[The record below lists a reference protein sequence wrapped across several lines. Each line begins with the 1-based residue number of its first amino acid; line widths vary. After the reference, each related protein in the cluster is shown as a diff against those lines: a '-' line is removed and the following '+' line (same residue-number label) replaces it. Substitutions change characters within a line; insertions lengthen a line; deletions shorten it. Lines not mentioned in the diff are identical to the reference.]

1 MAVTGTEPI
10 SAENLG
16 AAIGAGEPSEI
27 GVRPVSVDN
36 LKAALDAKEAA
47 APMVLLYDGPATTV
61 AKLSQDL
68 SGFDYYIA
76 EIKNVSTGGYGV
88 LTSSVDNHFK
98 YPSGYMA
105 GTAQVNGTSNVWYII
120 GNDFTMD
127 RNDGY
132 TISSSKNITGNIVIT
147 RVFGVRFKS

>member
-1 MAVTGTEPI
+1 MGKP
-10 SAENLG
+10 L
-16 AAIGAGEPSEI
+16 
-27 GVRPVSVDN
+27 SVDN
-36 LKAALDAKEAA
+36 LAAALDAYGAA

-88 LTSSVDNHFK
+88 LTSSVGNHINATQ
-98 YPSGYMA
+98 SGYMA
-105 GTAQVNGTSNVWYII
+105 GTAQVEGTSYVWYII
-120 GNDFTMD
+120 GNDFAMD

-147 RVFGVRFKS
+147 RVFGVRFQS